1 MGRQKSSGLSS
12 FPNDIKFLEDTILPA
27 IGSGLSSFPNDIKFV
42 GLPAKACESSGLSSF
57 PNDIKCEHTTP
68 LIYKDF

>member
-1 MGRQKSSGLSS
+1 MLKSSGLSS
-12 FPNDIKFLEDTILPA
+12 FPNDIKSHRFHRLDAL
-27 IGSGLSSFPNDIKFV
+27 GSGLSSFPNDIKY
-42 GLPAKACESSGLSSF
+42 GDCASSHDTGSGLSSF